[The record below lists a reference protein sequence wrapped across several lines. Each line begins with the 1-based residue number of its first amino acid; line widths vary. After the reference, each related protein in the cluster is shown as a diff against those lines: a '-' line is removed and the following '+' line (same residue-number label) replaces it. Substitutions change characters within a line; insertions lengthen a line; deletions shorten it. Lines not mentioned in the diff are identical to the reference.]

1 MRFKG
6 WSSSAAGSGSRRF
19 FSGRSQ
25 GKARSRVRER
35 NGLQLA
41 LSLSY
46 FRNPVCVRAEVRV
59 RARVILSGPAARVFH
74 SHIIVILADFTIMCI
89 CMRIWIGVA
98 LCILLRFIY
107 IFFLMALHFY
117 ILFMRPSAHWIRTV
131 IYSSPPKVAAVHPKR
146 WMSSRIPIGALIPR
160 HRYVFTVA
168 YCRLPLSHCADCWI
182 LIELNCWVRK

>member
-1 MRFKG
+1 MRRRTREPIG
-6 WSSSAAGSGSRRF
+6 RTAPYDSRDRTARIGECAAIQNTDTETGLKYSRSGCDLRDDRRRRQDQAHGDF
-19 FSGRSQ
+19 FQEDHR

-89 CMRIWIGVA
+89 CMRI
-98 LCILLRFIY
+98 
-107 IFFLMALHFY
+107 
-117 ILFMRPSAHWIRTV
+117 
-131 IYSSPPKVAAVHPKR
+131 
-146 WMSSRIPIGALIPR
+146 
-160 HRYVFTVA
+160 
-168 YCRLPLSHCADCWI
+168 
-182 LIELNCWVRK
+182 